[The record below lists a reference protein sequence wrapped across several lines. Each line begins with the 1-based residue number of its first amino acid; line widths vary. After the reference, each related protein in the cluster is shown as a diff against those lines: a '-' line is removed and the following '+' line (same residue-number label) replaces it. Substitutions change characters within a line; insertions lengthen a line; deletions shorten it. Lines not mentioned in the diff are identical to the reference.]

1 MLQAINN
8 PNVIITVAG
17 ILYVQN
23 KRVKYE
29 LKHYTTAVTD
39 NQDESFGVTERGQ
52 RKGGFVVGKV
62 RFRRV
67 LPSVAGKR
75 QLCLHPPFPT
85 VRACLFH

>member
-1 MLQAINN
+1 MKRVLIKLLTSFYKTLGLTCQMLQAINN
-8 PNVIITVAG
+8 LNVIITVAG

-39 NQDESFGVTERGQ
+39 NQDESLGVTERGG

-62 RFRRV
+62 RFR
-67 LPSVAGKR
+67 
-75 QLCLHPPFPT
+75 
-85 VRACLFH
+85 